1 MQGVNHAHWELR
13 PMFPVCQAILHQSG
27 EDVVSTCVLVDD
39 LGCPCWAFRAP
50 AFAKKRGGGGGLSA
64 HPFRYPA
71 AFKDLAP
78 PKWVKFSI
86 KLSLGW
92 VTEVG
97 LLRQVWEGI
106 LWSSSSWATPAAG
119 RQGVLL
125 RNVETVPDQD
135 PFPWMQFLYLCIR

>member
-1 MQGVNHAHWELR
+1 MTLGALVGLLGHQHLR
-13 PMFPVCQAILHQSG
+13 KNAV
-27 EDVVSTCVLVDD
+27 
-39 LGCPCWAFRAP
+39 
-50 AFAKKRGGGGGLSA
+50 GGGGLSA

-106 LWSSSSWATPAAG
+106 L
-119 RQGVLL
+119 
-125 RNVETVPDQD
+125 
-135 PFPWMQFLYLCIR
+135 